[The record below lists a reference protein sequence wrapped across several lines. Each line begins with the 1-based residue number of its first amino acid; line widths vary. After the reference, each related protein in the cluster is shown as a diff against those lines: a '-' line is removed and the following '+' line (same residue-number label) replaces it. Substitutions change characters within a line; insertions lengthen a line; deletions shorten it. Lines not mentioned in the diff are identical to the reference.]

1 MPAAKMHADELDVG
15 TALVRRLVA
24 EQFPRWAGL
33 PVTEVPSAGTDNAMY
48 RLGDDMVVRLPRR
61 PGGARQVDEEQRWL
75 PLLAPHLP
83 LPVPVPLG
91 RGAPAHGYAHPWSV
105 LRWLDGG
112 NAYDAPITE
121 LDAAAMELGR
131 FVTALRRVDASGG
144 PASWRGGPVA
154 ANDAYVRAAIRDLGA
169 DGTVDAAAATA
180 LWEEV
185 VRLPQWE
192 GDPVWL
198 HGDLLPGNLLTTA
211 GRLTAVID
219 FGGLG
224 VGDPAADTLA
234 AWAVFTHGTRDL
246 FREAAAVDDAT
257 WARGRGWALC
267 FGLMAEHYYRE
278 TNPVLAAVG
287 HRAVTEAL
295 ADRGFPAAQR
305 TASGA

>member
-1 MPAAKMHADELDVG
+1 MPAAKMHADELDVD

-24 EQFPRWAGL
+24 GQFPRWAGL

-83 LPVPVPLG
+83 LTVPVPLG
-91 RGAPAHGYAHPWSV
+91 RGTPAPGYAHPWSV

-112 NAYDAPITE
+112 NAYDDPITE
-121 LDAAAMELGR
+121 LGDAAVELGR
-131 FVTALRRVDASGG
+131 FVVALRRVDASGG
-144 PASWRGGPVA
+144 PVSWRGGPVA

-295 ADRGFPAAQR
+295 ADRGFLAAQR

>member
-1 MPAAKMHADELDVG
+1 M
-15 TALVRRLVA
+15 
-24 EQFPRWAGL
+24 
-33 PVTEVPSAGTDNAMY
+33 
-48 RLGDDMVVRLPRR
+48 
-61 PGGARQVDEEQRWL
+61 
-75 PLLAPHLP
+75 
-83 LPVPVPLG
+83 
-91 RGAPAHGYAHPWSV
+91 

-112 NAYDAPITE
+112 NAYDDPITE
-121 LDAAAMELGR
+121 LGAAAMELGR

-192 GDPVWL
+192 DDPVWL
-198 HGDLLPGNLLTTA
+198 HGDLLPGNLLPTA
-211 GRLTAVID
+211 GRLTALID

-267 FGLMAEHYYRE
+267 FGLTAEHYYRE

-295 ADRGFPAAQR
+295 ADRGFLPAQR